1 MKSNALIK
9 LMVVALLTIA
19 MIVPAQANDRQKD
32 RNQKKSVV
40 LNMEK
45 PIIDY
50 LAKILG
56 DQMEADDVYRV
67 QRFLGKIDHVTI
79 SFTDVDAEDY
89 VLVFK
94 ELNDQ
99 QLEAWMFEEGYLS
112 EPAESLPVEPW
123 MTDLSYLE

>member
-19 MIVPAQANDRQKD
+19 MVAPAQANDRLKD
-32 RNQKKSVV
+32 RNHKKSVV
-40 LNMEK
+40 LNMDK

-79 SFTDVDAEDY
+79 SFTDEDAEDY

-99 QLEAWMFEEGYLS
+99 QLEAWMFEEGYLT
-112 EPAESLPVEPW
+112 EAVESLPVEPW
-123 MTDLSYLE
+123 MTDLSYLQ